1 MKMSN
6 QETLKQAL
14 ANIRLDSLSLS
25 PEVESLIKIALTNN
39 NIDTED
45 IKQLLLSRYIHYKK
59 L

>member
-1 MKMSN
+1 MSN